1 MKLKTN
7 AILSLLGSVLV
18 LIGLYIPAVYGLA
31 DNGINSSKYITV
43 IEMHNGYIFLIA
55 AILGLIFTFI
65 ANLEKWAWIFGAVI
79 GLLGIL
85 ELLNTVEV
93 MHSLYAKAP
102 MFKDFISFGP
112 GIFIVLLGGVLIL
125 ISRLFFK
132 TNKKHE

>member
-1 MKLKTN
+1 MKLKTS
-7 AILSLLGSVLV
+7 AILSLLGSILA
-18 LIGLYIPAVYGLA
+18 LIGLFIPAVYGIVE
-31 DNGINSSKYITV
+31 NGINSSKYITM
-43 IEMHNGYIFLIA
+43 IEMHDGYIFLIA

-65 ANLEKWAWIFGAVI
+65 VNLEKWTWIFGAII
-79 GLLGIL
+79 GILGIL

-112 GIFIVLLGGVLIL
+112 GIFVTLLGGILIL